1 MPRIIATVTD
11 DMDKALTQIQEATQT
26 PVAVLVREALNEYLE
41 KRGQKVD
48 TRVRWGGKREPRKAK
63 TIERAAS

>member
-11 DMDKALTQIQEATQT
+11 DTEKALTQIQEATNT

-41 KRGQKVD
+41 KRGKKVD
-48 TRVRWGGKREPRKAK
+48 TRVRWGGKRTTPK
-63 TIERAAS
+63 RAAS